1 MSICNYRKCIVI
13 YVQQLGEIFLTLQP
27 THTNTHGV
35 LSEETLNLLAF
46 LKHVKNYKLFVTS

>member
-1 MSICNYRKCIVI
+1 MYCNLCSAAWRD
-13 YVQQLGEIFLTLQP
+13 FLNTAAH
-27 THTNTHGV
+27 THKHTHGV